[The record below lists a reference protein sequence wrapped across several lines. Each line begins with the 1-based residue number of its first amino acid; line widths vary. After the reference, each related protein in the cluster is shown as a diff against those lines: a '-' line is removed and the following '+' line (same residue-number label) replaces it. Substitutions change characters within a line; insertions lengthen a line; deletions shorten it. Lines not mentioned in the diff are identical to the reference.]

1 MKSDEFPKTPDDAP
15 QRQGLYDPANE
26 REACGVGFVVDVA
39 GGKSHRI
46 VRDGIRVLENLGHRG
61 ASGSEENTGDGA
73 GILVQLPDAFLR
85 SVTANIG
92 IELPPAGQYAAGM
105 VFLPREPAEAAACRS
120 LFEMGASEMGHKVIG
135 WREVPTNPT
144 GLGKTALES
153 RPAMAQVF
161 VDRPAALTND
171 ADFERRLVLI
181 RRTAEKLVR
190 ASDLGGRKAFYIAS
204 LSCRTLVYKGMLN
217 ADQLDT
223 FFPDLS
229 ELSLESALALVHSR
243 FSTNT
248 FPSWS
253 RAHPYRVIAHNGEI
267 NTLRGN
273 VNWMSAREHDLASP
287 LFGADIERLHPVV
300 DQEGSDSAM
309 FDNVLETLVVGGR
322 SLPHAVMMMI
332 PEPWHKHKTM
342 SPDKRAFYEYH
353 SCLMEPWDGP
363 AAICFTDGVQIGAV
377 LDRNGLRPLRYTLT
391 SDGLVVMASET
402 GVLDIP
408 ADKIVQKGRI
418 QPGRMFLVDTSQ
430 KRIVSD
436 EEIKARVAAELPDR
450 KSVV

>member
-1 MKSDEFPKTPDDAP
+1 MNSKIVTQRESP
-15 QRQGLYDPANE
+15 QPQGLYHPANE
-26 REACGVGFVVDVA
+26 HEACGVGFVVDIA
-39 GGKSHRI
+39 GKKSHQI

-85 SVTANIG
+85 NVTANIG
-92 IELPPAGQYAAGM
+92 IELPLEGQYAAGM
-105 VFLPREPAEAAACRS
+105 VFLPREPAEAAACQR
-120 LFEMGASEMGHKVIG
+120 LFEIGAGELGHKVIG

-153 RPAMAQVF
+153 RPTMAQVF
-161 VDRPAALTND
+161 VDRPVVLADDAA
-171 ADFERRLVLI
+171 FERRLVLV

-190 ASDLGGRKAFYIAS
+190 ASDLPERKSFYIAS

-217 ADQLDT
+217 ADQLDS

-273 VNWMSAREHDLASP
+273 VNWMSAREHDLA
-287 LFGADIERLHPVV
+287 
-300 DQEGSDSAM
+300 
-309 FDNVLETLVVGGR
+309 
-322 SLPHAVMMMI
+322 
-332 PEPWHKHKTM
+332 
-342 SPDKRAFYEYH
+342 
-353 SCLMEPWDGP
+353 
-363 AAICFTDGVQIGAV
+363 
-377 LDRNGLRPLRYTLT
+377 
-391 SDGLVVMASET
+391 
-402 GVLDIP
+402 
-408 ADKIVQKGRI
+408 
-418 QPGRMFLVDTSQ
+418 
-430 KRIVSD
+430 
-436 EEIKARVAAELPDR
+436 
-450 KSVV
+450 

>member
-1 MKSDEFPKTPDDAP
+1 V
-15 QRQGLYDPANE
+15 Y
-26 REACGVGFVVDVA
+26 
-39 GGKSHRI
+39 
-46 VRDGIRVLENLGHRG
+46 LENLGHRG

-92 IELPPAGQYAAGM
+92 IELPPAGQYAVGM
-105 VFLPREPAEAAACRS
+105 VFLPREPAEAAACQQ
-120 LFEMGASEMGHKVIG
+120 LFAIGASELGHKVIG

-161 VDRPAALTND
+161 VDRPAALADD
-171 ADFERRLVLI
+171 ATFERRLVLV

-190 ASDLGGRKAFYIAS
+190 TSDLGGRKSFYIAS

-217 ADQLDT
+217 ADQLDS

-229 ELSLESALALVHSR
+229 ELSLESALAMVHSR

-253 RAHPYRVIAHNGEI
+253 RAHPYRMIAHNGEI

-300 DQEGSDSAM
+300 DETGSDSAM
-309 FDNVLETLVVGGR
+309 FDNVLETLVIGGR

-342 SPDKRAFYEYH
+342 SPEKRAFYEYH

-408 ADKIVQKGRI
+408 AEKIVQKGRI
-418 QPGRMFLVDTSQ
+418 QPGPHVPGGHRRRGASSRTRRS
-430 KRIVSD
+430 RPRSRPSCPIRNGSNPS
-436 EEIKARVAAELPDR
+436 ACT
-450 KSVV
+450 